1 MLAFAERLENL
12 RRRIESACRRA
23 GRDPADVKLVAVTK
37 TLPDGSLDPLAAAGI
52 TDIGENRTL
61 EALARRNKARASF
74 VWHMV
79 GHLQTNKVRKA
90 LEWTDVLHSVDRPA
104 LVEEL
109 EKQLARNGRRLPC
122 YVQVNA
128 SGELSKGGYRPEVA
142 DGAVAD
148 IRNRAPHLDLLGLM
162 TLAPE
167 GGDARSC
174 FRRLREL
181 AERCGL
187 RGLSMGM
194 SQDFEV
200 AIEEGAT
207 CVRIGSA
214 LFSVQDG
221 GSAPV

>member
-1 MLAFAERLENL
+1 MPPFAARLEDL
-12 RRRIESACRRA
+12 RRRIDAACRRA
-23 GRDPADVKLVAVTK
+23 GRDPGEVKLVAVTK
-37 TLPDGSLDPLAAAGI
+37 SLPDESLDSLAGLGI
-52 TDIGENRTL
+52 TDIGENRVL
-61 EALARRNKARASF
+61 EALTRRNKTRAAF
-74 VWHMV
+74 VWHMI
-79 GHLQTNKVRKA
+79 GHLQTNKVKKA

-109 EKQLARNGRRLPC
+109 EKQSARGGRRLSC

-128 SGELSKGGYRPEVA
+128 SGELTKGGYRTEDA
-142 DGAVAD
+142 EEAVVE
-148 IRNRAPHLDLLGLM
+148 IRKIAPHLELLGLM

-167 GGDARSC
+167 GGDARGC

-181 AERCGL
+181 AGRCEL

-207 CVRIGSA
+207 CVRVGSA
-214 LFSVQDG
+214 LFSVQGG
-221 GSAPV
+221 GSASV